1 MKNHHVLSILIYFFL
16 FGLFLVNCTTAA
28 PKRHQDNPSKEF
40 KPAPAFIVD
49 GLADTKF
56 QMVDAD
62 HPGLSY
68 IGRIDFHDPKA
79 PVFIWQGTQVR
90 ARFSG
95 KSIGFRFSNAWGQNF
110 YNVIIDGKIRFLK
123 LNEWGTHDYQLAQ
136 TLSEGSH
143 EFVLFKRTEA
153 NSGNAVFRGL
163 ILGEEAKLEAKPDPL
178 PLRIEFYGDS
188 ITAGAC
194 NENPPNT
201 EQYDDLSTHNNYL
214 SYGAITARNLNA
226 EYVCIA
232 VSGIGICYSW
242 NSFLMPEVYDRLYLN
257 TSDERY
263 NFKGRKPDI
272 VVLNVGQNDFG
283 YPRAKG
289 KDFPAHFT
297 DKYVELVRDI
307 RGLYPDARII
317 CAVGGMSAYSDSNEL
332 QSAFQKAVAELKATD
347 KKIVSFIFTAFT
359 YNHPR
364 IDIHA
369 KMAEELTAFIQNEIL
384 GK

>member
-28 PKRHQDNPSKEF
+28 PKRHQNNPSKEF

-242 NSFLMPEVYDRLYLN
+242 NSFLMPEVYNRLYLN

-263 NFKGRKPDI
+263 NFKEENRILWYSMWVKMISDTPGPRERTSLPILRKSMLNWQEIFVACTPMPESSAPLAACPLI
-272 VVLNVGQNDFG
+272 VIPMNSSPLF
-283 YPRAKG
+283 RK
-289 KDFPAHFT
+289 
-297 DKYVELVRDI
+297 RW
-307 RGLYPDARII
+307 
-317 CAVGGMSAYSDSNEL
+317 SN
-332 QSAFQKAVAELKATD
+332 
-347 KKIVSFIFTAFT
+347 
-359 YNHPR
+359 
-364 IDIHA
+364 
-369 KMAEELTAFIQNEIL
+369 
-384 GK
+384 